1 MKKEKRISISLK
13 LSLITLTGFVLLG
26 LIVTL
31 VSVRSSINSLT
42 EATTQKLDSI
52 SRSQKLAIE
61 EFSSNV
67 TASLQVIA
75 SQEGTLVAVEDFT
88 DGFAKLPDFLKTDE
102 QQLDSMLT
110 SMYDKDYLGSI
121 NFSVVNSQQKQSASA
136 YLPQSYS
143 GKLVQQ
149 IFIYE
154 NPNDVNNRM
163 KLDRAKHICSYCT
176 THSQYHHQ
184 FRSIMEKLHLKDI
197 YLIDNDG
204 NVLYSVSKD
213 MDLGL
218 NLKEGYIKDSG
229 LGKLFASMENEDGDK
244 VYYSDF
250 APYIPSWNEPAAF
263 VGTTVRVDGEKLG
276 YIVFQLNPAVITN
289 ITNFNGAYEEAGLGK
304 TGEAYLIG
312 KDGYMR
318 SDSRFTDTMDF
329 PEVKTAGTTV
339 AVMKVE
345 TDYGKKAV
353 NGETGSVTAKSASG
367 SMVMASYLPVKFFGT
382 DMGLIVKMDRDEALA
397 GAYKLRNMIIITALV
412 LIAAFTAAAL
422 FSIKKLVV
430 DKIRGLTRVTKDIA
444 TGDGDLTQR
453 IPITAND
460 EIGDLSGYFNKFI
473 ENVGNIVRD
482 VQGSSSTVSKGTT
495 DLASTTEELSSTF
508 AEQAHSISSVASAM
522 EELNTTTAEIMNNCQ
537 SAMEKAEKA
546 ADITNSGKG
555 MIDKTVSKIGDIKQK
570 TTELGETVHNLS
582 ESSAKIADIVN
593 VINDIAD
600 QTNLLAL
607 NAAIE
612 AARAGEAGRGFA
624 VVADEVRK
632 LAERTQSATG
642 EIYSIITEFQSETK
656 SATRNMDSAEES
668 VNEGVHMMEQT
679 RSVFD
684 TIVGSVIDIK
694 EANTF
699 INNSVSEQMTTID
712 SVNSDVQS
720 ISSSIE
726 ESNAALSNVSSTIAE
741 QENEA
746 GNLYEIVNKFK
757 V

>member
-13 LSLITLTGFVLLG
+13 LSFITLSGFIMLG

-31 VSVRSSINSLT
+31 VSVNSSINSLT

-67 TASLQVIA
+67 SASLQVIA

-88 DGFAKLPDFLKTDE
+88 DGFAKLPQFLNTEESK
-102 QQLDSMLT
+102 LDSMLS
-110 SMYDKDYLGSI
+110 SMYEKDYLEKI
-121 NFSVVNSQQKQSASA
+121 NFSILNSQQKQAPSA
-136 YLPQSYS
+136 YLPPSYS

-149 IFIYE
+149 IMIYE

-176 THSQYHHQ
+176 THAQYHHQ

-197 YLIDNDG
+197 YLIDNEG
-204 NVLYSVSKD
+204 NVLYSVSKE

-218 NLKEGYIKDSG
+218 NLKEGYIKDTG
-229 LGKLFASMENEDGDK
+229 LGKLFASMENEEGDK
-244 VYYSDF
+244 VYFSDF
-250 APYIPSWNEPAAF
+250 APYLPSWNTPSAF
-263 VGTTVRVDGEKLG
+263 VGTTVRVEDEKIG
-276 YIVFQLNPAVITN
+276 YIVFQLDPANITD
-289 ITNFNGAYEEAGLGK
+289 ITNFGGAYEEAGLGK
-304 TGEAYLIG
+304 TGESYLIG

-318 SDSRFTDTMDF
+318 SNSRFAETMDF
-329 PEVKTAGTTV
+329 PEIKKAGTTV
-339 AVMKVE
+339 SVMKVD

-367 SMVMASYLPVKFFGT
+367 KTVMASYLPVKFFGA

-412 LIAAFTAAAL
+412 LIVIFTSVAL
-422 FSIKKLVV
+422 IFIKKFVV
-430 DKIRGLTRVTKDIA
+430 DKIRGLTKVTKDIA

-482 VQGSSSTVSKGTT
+482 VQNSSSTVSKGTT
-495 DLASTTEELSSTF
+495 DLATTTEQLSGTF
-508 AEQAHSISSVASAM
+508 AEQAQSISSVASAM
-522 EELNTTTAEIMNNCQ
+522 DELNATTAEIMNNCQ
-537 SAMEKAEKA
+537 SAMQKAENA
-546 ADITNSGKG
+546 ANITNNGKG
-555 MIDKTVSKIGDIKQK
+555 MIDKTVGKIGDIKQK
-570 TTELGETVHNLS
+570 TTELGETIHNLS
-582 ESSAKIADIVN
+582 ESSTKISDIVN

-642 EIYSIITEFQSETK
+642 EIHSIIMEFQSETK
-656 SATRNMDSAEES
+656 SATKNMDSAETS

-684 TIVGSVIDIK
+684 TIVSSVTDIK

-720 ISSSIE
+720 ISASIE
-726 ESNAALSNVSSTIAE
+726 ESNAALSNVSNTISDQE
-741 QENEA
+741 QEA
-746 GNLYEIVNKFK
+746 ASLHDVVNRFR

>member
-1 MKKEKRISISLK
+1 MNKEKRISISLK
-13 LSLITLTGFVLLG
+13 LSLITLLGFVLLG

-31 VSVRSSINSLT
+31 VSVNSSINSLT
-42 EATTQKLDSI
+42 AATTQKLDSI

-61 EFSSNV
+61 DFSSNV
-67 TASLQVIA
+67 SASLQVIA
-75 SQEGTLVAVEDFT
+75 AQEGTLVAVEDFT
-88 DGFAKLPDFLKTDE
+88 DGFAKLPDFIKTDE
-102 QQLDSMLT
+102 SQLDSTLT
-110 SMYDKDYLGSI
+110 SMYEKDYLGKI
-121 NFSVVNSQQKQSASA
+121 NFQVLNSLPKQSPEG
-136 YLPQSYS
+136 YLPSSIS
-143 GKLVQQ
+143 GKLAQQ
-149 IFIYE
+149 IMIYE
-154 NPNDVNNRM
+154 NPYDVNNRI
-163 KLDRAKHICSYCT
+163 KLEKSKHICSYCT

-184 FRSIMEKLHLKDI
+184 FRSMMEKLHLMDI
-197 YLIDNDG
+197 FLIDNDG
-204 NVLYSVSKD
+204 NILYTVGKEI
-213 MDLGL
+213 DLGL

-229 LGKLFASMENEDGDK
+229 LGKLFSMMENEEGDK
-244 VYYSDF
+244 VYFSDF
-250 APYIPSWNEPAAF
+250 APYVPSWNKATAF
-263 VGTTVRVDGEKLG
+263 AGISVRVDGEKLG
-276 YIVFQLNPAVITN
+276 YLVFQLDPASITK
-289 ITNFNGAYEEAGLGK
+289 ITNFSGAYEEAGLGK
-304 TGEAYLIG
+304 TGESYLIG
-312 KDGYMR
+312 RDGYMR
-318 SDSRFTDTMDF
+318 TDSRFTSTMDF
-329 PEVKTAGTTV
+329 PEVKTAGTTI
-339 AVMKVE
+339 ATMKVD
-345 TDYGKKAV
+345 TDYAAKAV
-353 NGETGSVTAKSASG
+353 QGETGSVISESASG
-367 SMVMASYLPVKFFGT
+367 KLVMASYLPVKFFGD

-397 GAYKLRNMIIITALV
+397 GAYKLRNMIIITAILM
-412 LIAAFTAAAL
+412 IALFTIAAL

-473 ENVGNIVRD
+473 ENVGTIVRD
-482 VQGSSSTVSKGTT
+482 VQDSSATVSKGTT

-537 SAMEKAEKA
+537 EAMQKAENA
-546 ADITNSGKG
+546 ANITNGGKG
-555 MIDKTVSKIGDIKQK
+555 MIDKTVGKIGDIKDK
-570 TTELGETVHNLS
+570 TTELGETIHNLS

-642 EIYSIITEFQSETK
+642 EIYSIISEFQSETK
-656 SATRNMDSAEES
+656 SATKNMDSAEES
-668 VNEGVHMMEQT
+668 VNEGVKMMEQT
-679 RSVFD
+679 REVFD
-684 TIVGSVIDIK
+684 EIVHSVRDIK
-694 EANTF
+694 DANTF

-726 ESNAALSNVSSTIAE
+726 ESNAALSSVSSTISE
-741 QENEA
+741 QETEA
-746 GNLYEIVNKFK
+746 GNLHNIVNKFK